1 MTQSFLCFIALI
13 LFSPLFLD
21 GLTLGARKHARNAE
35 GMIVMRIFLKMLR
48 LTFYILQDE
57 NQNME
62 NKKSSEKISDILE
75 EIEAVVEEEKKTS
88 SPLGD
93 DPIDEESQDNI
104 ENQHSESVETIEVI
118 STINRKI

>member
-1 MTQSFLCFIALI
+1 
-13 LFSPLFLD
+13 
-21 GLTLGARKHARNAE
+21 
-35 GMIVMRIFLKMLR
+35 
-48 LTFYILQDE
+48 
-57 NQNME
+57 ME

-88 SPLGD
+88 SPFGD

-118 STINRKI
+118 STINRKIWLSIFPGKQPRHGNQGYRGEYEARSSGNGTSHYCN